1 MKFKIIIAF
10 VLCLVLITGLNAQET
25 ISSTG
30 GEASGDGGSVS
41 YTIGQLVYSTLTGT
55 NNNSIFQGVQL
66 PFEISV
72 VSGISEAD
80 EINLEV
86 LVYPNPATDFVILK
100 IDDVAEDQYMAFM
113 YNING
118 RLIKNIEITDSET
131 QIVMHDLISSIYFI
145 KVIKD
150 EKEVK
155 VFKIIK
161 K

>member
-1 MKFKIIIAF
+1 MKLKIITAFMFSLGLIA
-10 VLCLVLITGLNAQET
+10 GLNAQET

-30 GEASGDGGSVS
+30 GEASGEGGSIS

-55 NNNSIFQGVQL
+55 NNNSIAQGVQQA
-66 PFEISV
+66 FEISV
-72 VSGISEAD
+72 VSGIAEAE

-86 LVYPNPATDFVILK
+86 LAYPNPATDFVTLK
-100 IDDVAEDQYMAFM
+100 INDVDEVQYMAFM

-118 RLIKNIEITDSET
+118 RLIKNIEITDYET
-131 QIVMHDLISSIYFI
+131 QIAMHDLVPSIYFL
-145 KVIKD
+145 KVIKN

>member
-1 MKFKIIIAF
+1 MKLKLITAF
-10 VLCLVLITGLNAQET
+10 VHSLVLITGLNAQET

>member
-131 QIVMHDLISSIYFI
+131 QIIMHDLISSIYFI